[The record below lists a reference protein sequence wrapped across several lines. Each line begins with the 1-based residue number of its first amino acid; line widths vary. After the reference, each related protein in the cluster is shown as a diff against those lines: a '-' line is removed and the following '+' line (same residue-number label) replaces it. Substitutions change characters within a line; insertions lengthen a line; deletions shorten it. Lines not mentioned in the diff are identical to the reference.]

1 MMEDEPLAVYEFRG
15 GAFCGT
21 TLTLFPGRL
30 AHEGVDVVESIP
42 IAHVASVRVE
52 FRREAGKLNWS
63 IALFALALVLFVA
76 AGPLQAWSAAAAAE
90 VAEQAQRENTT
101 GGVSGVL
108 QSTFRRCCFSSGSAA
123 PPLRSP
129 SPRSSALTQ
138 CAGATSS
145 CSSSPGNS
153 APGWERSADT
163 TIQLAAARIDAAA
176 SASTRQPS
184 TMSSSRLSSAK
195 S

>member
-1 MMEDEPLAVYEFRG
+1 MMEDEPIAVYEFRG
-15 GAFCGT
+15 GAFRGT

-108 QSTFRRCCFSSGSAA
+108 QSTFRTLDQFGRLLPKAGWT
-123 PPLRSP
+123 LV
-129 SPRSSALTQ
+129 
-138 CAGATSS
+138 AGAAALLFFFWL
-145 CSSSPGNS
+145 G
-153 APGWERSADT
+153 RT
-163 TIQLAAARIDAAA
+163 TLTLTLAAVERAYAVRGRDQQLFEFAGELSAR
-176 SASTRQPS
+176 
-184 TMSSSRLSSAK
+184 LGAK
-195 S
+195 R